1 LLFRINWKSFTCH
14 KANFSL
20 HKILIYNV
28 LLIPGGKGAAYS
40 TCPLHHQY
48 FLQDKKVKVLFDCI
62 ICIIIYTSS
71 QNSWKIKSYFFAIKY
86 MSFTLS
92 FIFSERCH
100 VIICSLIICRSCA
113 YKRGSVLWCLTPLST
128 IFQWDRGDQFYWW
141 RKPEYLEKTTD
152 LPQVTDKYYHNVVL
166 STPPLNCLYFCIGWL
181 LFLSLALSSS
191 QGQWTLWINIVYSIY
206 SLCNPVSS
214 QLKQSKINTSL
225 LCQTKAQ
232 TNFVVCVIKM
242 TDLHSYWFDA
252 SKLLKCSLYLFQ
264 FICRKPMNKKGL

>member
-1 LLFRINWKSFTCH
+1 MLFRINWKSFTCH

-48 FLQDKKVKVLFDCI
+48 FLQDKKVKVVFDCI

-128 IFQWDRGDQFYWW
+128 IFQWDRGNQFYWW

-152 LPQVTDKYYHNVVL
+152 LSQVTDKLYHIM
-166 STPPLNCLYFCIGWL
+166 LYWVHL
-181 LFLSLALSSS
+181 P
-191 QGQWTLWINIVYSIY
+191 WIVYTFALDGFFSCHWHYLLPKDSGPYESILY
-206 SLCNPVSS
+206 IVS
-214 QLKQSKINTSL
+214 I
-225 LCQTKAQ
+225 
-232 TNFVVCVIKM
+232 
-242 TDLHSYWFDA
+242 
-252 SKLLKCSLYLFQ
+252 LYVTQFQ
-264 FICRKPMNKKGL
+264 VS

>member
-1 LLFRINWKSFTCH
+1 MLFRINWKSFTCH

-62 ICIIIYTSS
+62 IDIIIYTSS

-128 IFQWDRGDQFYWW
+128 IFQWDRGNQFYWW

-152 LPQVTDKYYHNVVL
+152 LSQVTDKLYHIMLYHLNGIQLATSVVIG
-166 STPPLNCLYFCIGWL
+166 TNCIG
-181 LFLSLALSSS
+181 SCKSNYHMITATTSPRS
-191 QGQWTLWINIVYSIY
+191 YR
-206 SLCNPVSS
+206 C
-214 QLKQSKINTSL
+214 QSNRG
-225 LCQTKAQ
+225 A
-232 TNFVVCVIKM
+232 VILVIM
-242 TDLHSYWFDA
+242 HV
-252 SKLLKCSLYLFQ
+252 
-264 FICRKPMNKKGL
+264 